1 MLSPGCG
8 PQPWIV
14 EKSQLVVKD
23 ICDINDHISK
33 GESTNSCDCFHSKH
47 YFFFFL
53 VYELKTAFQRAKPN
67 NSFHS

>member
-23 ICDINDHISK
+23 ICDFNDHISK
-33 GESTNSCDCFHSKH
+33 GESTNSCECFHSKH
-47 YFFFFL
+47 FFFL
-53 VYELKTAFQRAKPN
+53 FQYMN
-67 NSFHS
+67 